1 MLRARFYLTRPQ
13 VGWCVRQTPGH
24 VDLRTVAARYR
35 LGELSGEELPDIAIA
50 LMNDGF
56 DSQALRELAGL
67 DRPTHRDADELFER
81 VLEERGVVVPDQRSA
96 QRLMLEYLLESIV
109 RGDVDP
115 GDGAYNVWGLV
126 GDLFNSRE
134 LDQWAIFAG
143 LASEFEDHPGAR
155 EELAAQIIGLA
166 RATLGRLREA
176 PV

>member
-1 MLRARFYLTRPQ
+1 MRLCSFLACESRYLIS
-13 VGWCVRQTPGH
+13 VRQTFTH

-35 LGELSGEELPDIAIA
+35 LGELGGEELPDIAIA

-67 DRPTHRDADELFER
+67 DRPTRREADELFER

-96 QRLMLEYLLESIV
+96 QRLMLEYFLEQIV
-109 RGDVDP
+109 RGDVAP

-126 GDLFNSRE
+126 GDLFESRDQ
-134 LDQWAIFAG
+134 DQWMLFAG
-143 LASEFEDHPGAR
+143 VASEFEDHPEAR

-166 RATLGRLREA
+166 RETLGRLREA
-176 PV
+176 SV